1 MPTKPKAKAASTKL
15 APTAHDAANVV
26 TDKTWKAQVTGAPT
40 GTLVLVDFWA
50 PWCAPCKSMGK
61 VLDALLAAPAYAEI
75 VCLKYNLDD
84 GDKQAAKCNV
94 QAIPTLLL
102 YKNGKQLARSEGAMP
117 RAGLVAFLKLF
128 VGV

>member
-15 APTAHDAANVV
+15 APTAHDAENVV

-40 GTLVLVDFWA
+40 GALILVDFWA

-61 VLDALLAAPAYAEI
+61 VLDALLATPPYAAI
-75 VCLKYNLDD
+75 ACLKYNLDD
-84 GDKQAAKCNV
+84 GEKQVAKCNV

-102 YKNGKQLARSEGAMP
+102 YKNGKQLARSEGALS
-117 RAGLVAFLKLF
+117 RAGLAAFLKPF
-128 VGV
+128 IAV